1 MITPHKMNFNK
12 NRPGPNRLSVGR
24 RFSWGLIFSPHY
36 FLPLT
41 IRDFGEKLVK
51 VLFHHN
57 HSEAEQTFA
66 CIFSNCWERTKE
78 VFDPVIGYTYYWLV
92 NQTWTLL
99 NFWLPFSS
107 KKFDYIAKSKKWSTT
122 TQKAQICTK
131 CTIDCMIVFL
141 RAVQMQ
147 ASNKSYFG
155 VNLSCVCLL
164 VTIPCTLARPFAWAS
179 QYKPTSPKWL
189 RT

>member
-78 VFDPVIGYTYYWLV
+78 VFDPVIGYTYYRLV

-107 KKFDYIAKSKKWSTT
+107 KKFDYIANSKKWSGLPPHKKLKYVPNVLKTVWLSFFCRCRQVT
-122 TQKAQICTK
+122 SLTLGWTSV
-131 CTIDCMIVFL
+131 VF
-141 RAVQMQ
+141 A
-147 ASNKSYFG
+147 F
-155 VNLSCVCLL
+155 
-164 VTIPCTLARPFAWAS
+164 
-179 QYKPTSPKWL
+179 
-189 RT
+189 

>member
-51 VLFHHN
+51 VLFHHS

-66 CIFSNCWERTKE
+66 CISSNCWREQRKYLTRLYRLQVMLITGLSIKLGHFRTSDCLS
-78 VFDPVIGYTYYWLV
+78 VP
-92 NQTWTLL
+92 
-99 NFWLPFSS
+99 
-107 KKFDYIAKSKKWSTT
+107 KSLIIPPTVKNGLTHA
-122 TQKAQICTK
+122 QEAQICTK
-131 CTIDCMIVFL
+131 CTYIIQTCSAD
-141 RAVQMQ
+141 AGNYYNVQTNTAQ
-147 ASNKSYFG
+147 
-155 VNLSCVCLL
+155 LTQHL
-164 VTIPCTLARPFAWAS
+164 
-179 QYKPTSPKWL
+179 
-189 RT
+189 

>member
-1 MITPHKMNFNK
+1 MRMITPHKMNFNK

-78 VFDPVIGYTYYWLV
+78 VFDPVILITDLSIKLGHF
-92 NQTWTLL
+92 WTSDCLSV
-99 NFWLPFSS
+99 P
-107 KKFDYIAKSKKWSTT
+107 KSL
-122 TQKAQICTK
+122 I
-131 CTIDCMIVFL
+131 I
-141 RAVQMQ
+141 
-147 ASNKSYFG
+147 
-155 VNLSCVCLL
+155 
-164 VTIPCTLARPFAWAS
+164 
-179 QYKPTSPKWL
+179 SPKVKNGLPPHKKLKYVPNVLKTVWL
-189 RT
+189 SFFVQCRCRQVTSLTLGSTSVVFAF

>member
-78 VFDPVIGYTYYWLV
+78 VFDPVILIT
-92 NQTWTLL
+92 
-99 NFWLPFSS
+99 
-107 KKFDYIAKSKKWSTT
+107 D
-122 TQKAQICTK
+122 
-131 CTIDCMIVFL
+131 
-141 RAVQMQ
+141 
-147 ASNKSYFG
+147 
-155 VNLSCVCLL
+155 LSIKLGH
-164 VTIPCTLARPFAWAS
+164 F
-179 QYKPTSPKWL
+179 
-189 RT
+189 